1 MDPVIRPGNSLLL
14 LALQSAEGT
23 PAVPSAATDIVPFE
37 SDSLTYSGPY
47 KSEQT
52 DEANGTFV
60 AGAPLVMG
68 QAATITW
75 KSRLK
80 GAGAGVT
87 YTSTIKP
94 PLHSALSICGWL
106 GQFTAAVA
114 AAALA
119 AGTTSAATLGVGFA
133 ATAQAYR
140 GIPLALTGAP
150 AAGRRAQITDYSVG
164 KVATLADLYGT
175 ALSAT
180 NTGAIAANWTYA
192 PTSPLDASSRLTMH
206 PCGTLYLYEDGM
218 LHAWTD
224 CRATVDFEG
233 DAAKPGFA
241 VFSVTGIYAGPADA
255 AVPANPVYPGQ
266 SAPLLVQGVGGLG
279 PVFQINRKG
288 LPIAKWSMKA
298 NSSIETPAD
307 PNSNYGFA
315 PGQISDRGYVLQC
328 DPKQTF
334 VATRNVL
341 AEIAAFSQYSGALQF
356 GSTAG
361 NRVTL
366 TLPLMQP
373 TEATPATAG
382 KLRTQSTMYQVMTPG
397 RDNANRDGDAILCFD

>member
-1 MDPVIRPGNSLLL
+1 MDPVLRPGNSLLL
-14 LALQSAEGT
+14 IAIQSAEGT
-23 PAVPSAATDIVPFE
+23 AASPSAATDVIPFE
-37 SDSLTYSGPY
+37 SDSMSYTGPY

-52 DEANGTFV
+52 DEANGTFA

-68 QAATITW
+68 QAATITFR
-75 KSRLK
+75 SRLK
-80 GAGAGVT
+80 GAGAGVV
-87 YTSTIKP
+87 YTSTVKP
-94 PLHSALSICGWL
+94 PLHAPLSGCGWL
-106 GQFTAAVA
+106 GLFTAAVA
-114 AAALA
+114 ASALA
-119 AGTTSAATLGVGFA
+119 AGTTSSGTGGTGFSS
-133 ATAQAYR
+133 TAQAYR
-140 GIPLALTGAP
+140 GQPLLLTGTP
-150 AAGRRAQITDYSVG
+150 AAGRLSQITDYTAA
-164 KVATLADLYGT
+164 KVATLADLFGS
-175 ALSAT
+175 ALSST
-180 NTGAIAANWTYA
+180 NTGAIPANWTYA
-192 PTSPLDASSRLTMH
+192 PTSPLDAASRLTMH
-206 PCGTLYLYEDGM
+206 PCVTIYLYEDGV

-224 CRATVDFEG
+224 CRGTVDYDG

-241 VFSVTGIYAGPADA
+241 SFSFTGIYAGPADV

-288 LPIAKWSMKA
+288 LPIEKWSLKA

-341 AEIAAFSQYSGALQF
+341 ADIAAFSQYTGALQF
-356 GSTAG
+356 GSVLG
-361 NRVTL
+361 NRVSL
-366 TLPLMQP
+366 TLPLIQP
-373 TEATPATAG
+373 TEAQPATAG

-397 RDNANRDGDAILCFD
+397 RDSSSRDGDAILCFS